1 MKKYPL
7 GEFEEIVLLTV
18 AVLNDQ
24 AYGFS
29 IKEEIADRLGR
40 SVSIGALQSALI
52 RMQEKGY
59 LTSRKGEGSTA
70 RGGRPKMYFN
80 ITTHGM
86 RALDYNKNVR
96 LDLWNAIPNKSQLL
110 SYD

>member
-18 AVLNDQ
+18 GVLDEE

-29 IKEEIADRLGR
+29 IKEEISERLGR
-40 SVSIGALQSALI
+40 KVSIGALQTALI
-52 RMQEKGY
+52 RMQDKGY

-70 RGGRPKMYFN
+70 RGGRPKMYFR
-80 ITTHGM
+80 ITAHGM
-86 RALDYNKNVR
+86 KALDYNKNVR
-96 LDLWNAIPNKSQLL
+96 LELWNAIPNKTQLL
-110 SYD
+110 NYD

>member
-18 AVLNDQ
+18 AVLDDK

-29 IKEEIADRLGR
+29 IKEEISSRLDR
-40 SVSIGALQSALI
+40 SVSIGALQTALI

-59 LTSRKGEGSTA
+59 LTSRKGETSTV

-80 ITTHGM
+80 ITSHGM

-96 LDLWNAIPNKSQLL
+96 LDLWEAIPNRTQLL